1 MLLNFF
7 LIFVGH
13 YRYPRLIEIAVREY
27 PTVGVRSSKEA
38 EVKSIKAMAKEWGK
52 VVKKK
57 AVAERSAAVTIFKKI
72 WFDNESPFVLVT
84 NVLETNLRKTE
95 GDMEINPAIKAT
107 GVTTVEELR
116 ELIKTE
122 DMYLNPALYSLIC
135 GGVESGKFKQ
145 NPRREPATISD
156 LLTVAHEALIRS
168 ELHFALEKSKNRH
181 VGSID
186 HGKLRKEE
194 WKVFRD
200 LVWNDRK
207 KNEVNAH
214 LARGNDVTGG
224 SAGSDDDD
232 DDDDG
237 ETMDPKYYSRTK

>member
-1 MLLNFF
+1 MLLKFF

-57 AVAERSAAVTIFKKI
+57 AVAERSAAVTIFKKN
-72 WFDNESPFVLVT
+72 WLDNESPFVLVT

-116 ELIKTE
+116 ELIKSD

-168 ELHFALEKSKNRH
+168 ELHFALEK
-181 VGSID
+181 
-186 HGKLRKEE
+186 
-194 WKVFRD
+194 
-200 LVWNDRK
+200 
-207 KNEVNAH
+207 
-214 LARGNDVTGG
+214 
-224 SAGSDDDD
+224 
-232 DDDDG
+232 
-237 ETMDPKYYSRTK
+237 

>member
-1 MLLNFF
+1 
-7 LIFVGH
+7 
-13 YRYPRLIEIAVREY
+13 
-27 PTVGVRSSKEA
+27 
-38 EVKSIKAMAKEWGK
+38 
-52 VVKKK
+52 
-57 AVAERSAAVTIFKKI
+57 
-72 WFDNESPFVLVT
+72 
-84 NVLETNLRKTE
+84 
-95 GDMEINPAIKAT
+95 MEINTAIKAT

-116 ELIKTE
+116 ELIKSD

-135 GGVESGKFKQ
+135 GGVESGKFKH

-186 HGKLRKEE
+186 HGKLRKDE

-224 SAGSDDDD
+224 SPGSDDDD
-232 DDDDG
+232 DDDDC

>member
-1 MLLNFF
+1 M
-7 LIFVGH
+7 
-13 YRYPRLIEIAVREY
+13 
-27 PTVGVRSSKEA
+27 GVRSSKEA

-84 NVLETNLRKTE
+84 NVLETNLRKTD
-95 GDMEINPAIKAT
+95 GDMEINPAITAT
-107 GVTTVEELR
+107 GIKTVEEVRQLT
-116 ELIKTE
+116 KSD

-181 VGSID
+181 VGSIV
-186 HGKLRKEE
+186 HGELRKEE

-214 LARGNDVTGG
+214 SHLISMMLG
-224 SAGSDDDD
+224 SSECIPVV
-232 DDDDG
+232 DG
-237 ETMDPKYYSRTK
+237 KMVIGQWQSVLLVAVIAIDRYVPSKSQLH

>member
-1 MLLNFF
+1 MLLNFFF

-13 YRYPRLIEIAVREY
+13 YRYPSLIEIAVREY
-27 PTVGVRSSKEA
+27 PTVGVRNSKEVEA
-38 EVKSIKAMAKEWGK
+38 KSIKAMAKEWGK

-72 WFDNESPFVLVT
+72 CLENDSPFVLVT
-84 NVLETNLRKTE
+84 NVLETNLRKTD
-95 GDMEINPAIKAT
+95 GDMEINSAITAT
-107 GVTTVEELR
+107 GINTVDALR
-116 ELIKTE
+116 ELIKSD
-122 DMYLNPALYSLIC
+122 DMYRNPALYSLIC

-156 LLTVAHEALIRS
+156 LLTIAHEALIRS

-181 VGSID
+181 IGSKD

-224 SAGSDDDD
+224 SASSDDDD
-232 DDDDG
+232 DNDC
-237 ETMDPKYYSRTK
+237 ETLDPKYYSRTQ